1 MKNRETSQTPQ
12 ARRSQVVVTEMGQE
26 VVLYDITE
34 DKVHS
39 LNPTAAFIWKQ
50 CDGSRTVAE
59 IARNLERQF
68 QGGDGQEL
76 VWSALDQLQ
85 RQNLLTERVAGPS
98 KSPGLSR
105 RRMIGKAAGAML
117 ALPLVT
123 TLIAPTPVMAQSG
136 TTSAPTTVVPTT
148 TAIPTT
154 TVTTTTVTTTTV
166 TTTPTP

>member
-1 MKNRETSQTPQ
+1 MHDKELSQTPT
-12 ARRSQVVVTEMGQE
+12 ARRSQVVVSEMGDE

-50 CDGSRTVAE
+50 CDGRRTVAD
-59 IARNLERQF
+59 IARSLERQF
-68 QGGDGQEL
+68 QAGDSEEM

-85 RQNLLTERVAGPS
+85 RQNLLAERVVKPS

-105 RRMIGKAAGAML
+105 RRMLGKAAAGALL

-136 TTSAPTTVVPTT
+136 TTSSTT
-148 TAIPTT
+148 TSVT
-154 TVTTTTVTTTTV
+154 TVTTSSTTTSVTTTS
-166 TTTPTP
+166 TTTTII